1 MNKSKKRVKPG
12 LSVGKNRPRPK
23 GEGLRQ
29 KVHKLKTQDAFK
41 FLKTLEPSSADLIIS
56 SPPYCMGKE
65 YDTSN
70 SIDQF
75 MKDHRKLAPLL
86 SRALKPGGSL
96 CWQVGHYVKDGAVIP
111 LDALIY
117 LIFRK
122 QKELTLR
129 NRIVWTF
136 GHGLHAT
143 NRFSGRHETIMWFTK
158 KGKKHKFDLNAVRVP
173 QKYPGK
179 KYYKG
184 SKNGQWS
191 GNPKGKNPTDVW
203 DKGVSSQTLRDV
215 TSSIVLYFRDLDW
228 RWPEKGLM
236 ATPKRGAGRFGSAP
250 KISDGPPTCFA
261 FFRPLPW
268 HRKRA
273 ATRNG
278 GLRST
283 YDNRRSGTRPLG
295 AGSRR
300 AIARLGM
307 HNHESGLWIP
317 GSRSARPGMTAEKY
331 PRLPPI
337 RTRQFRCAVQ

>member
-1 MNKSKKRVKPG
+1 
-12 LSVGKNRPRPK
+12 
-23 GEGLRQ
+23 
-29 KVHKLKTQDAFK
+29 
-41 FLKTLEPSSADLIIS
+41 
-56 SPPYCMGKE
+56 MGKE

-75 MKDHRKLAPLL
+75 LKDHRKLAPLL
-86 SRALKPGGSL
+86 CRALKPGGSL
-96 CWQVGHYVKDGAVIP
+96 CWQVGHFVKDGAVIP

-158 KGKKHKFDLNAVRVP
+158 KGRQHKFDLNAVRIP

-203 DKGVSSQTLRDV
+203 DIPNVKANHVEKTDHPCQFPVAIAQRLV
-215 TSSIVLYFRDLDW
+215 KALTSRNDFVVDPFMGSGTTAVAAALEGRRFAGCDIERTYV
-228 RWPEKGLM
+228 KI
-236 ATPKRGAGRFGSAP
+236 ARGRLGDIKAG
-250 KISDGPPTCFA
+250 KLKY
-261 FFRPLPW
+261 RPLE
-268 HRKRA
+268 
-273 ATRNG
+273 
-278 GLRST
+278 
-283 YDNRRSGTRPLG
+283 RPIYQPTG
-295 AGSRR
+295 NDSVSRR
-300 AIARLGM
+300 PKHFAAAD
-307 HNHESGLWIP
+307 S
-317 GSRSARPGMTAEKY
+317 
-331 PRLPPI
+331 
-337 RTRQFRCAVQ
+337 